1 MRMPQDPPRRH
12 ACAPKKKKSRS
23 DFLFKNREPGS
34 CQLVNFDWIPSK
46 MEPPPLPGPPPPP
59 PCAPSCASAPQLSWR
74 KRKQKVEALMERCGF
89 EAVSEAAA
97 NAYAAV
103 DRFRLFLN
111 DRQSNRQNYARISL
125 YLAPS
130 RSRSGARRR
139 GVTSRSPCRR
149 MRPPPR
155 TASTPPRPAA
165 NADSLTTS
173 ATADSSQATSL
184 ILYRK
189 NAPPLKSVRPGD
201 LVIVAASPL
210 PPLRGELSGKVP
222 APPRRLKSIVL
233 RYGGRLARVVGP
245 LRIPAAQVA
254 DEVKQGD
261 LFKSNHGFS
270 KDVKQSQQKTQD
282 NTQENSEQTPELNPE
297 QNSEQNPITE
307 PGSTEPPPTRTPTR
321 RRGRSVERLML
332 RFYSNRHASRPVRTA
347 KTLPP
352 TAKTLPPTAKTP
364 PPAGVQPAGVRRGS
378 VRQLQMQMSRRSPDE
393 QHVPVVFVTCF
404 ETAATMPKSTEKMTE
419 KPLVY
424 IPLCLLRKPSSAA
437 AVKRSSPPTPL
448 AAPLASLLKETE
460 MLSRKISSA
469 RNGEAKS
476 DWLVVKFKEAINA
489 WARGS
494 KLFAVERA
502 LGACVHLLRCDI
514 EGGAP
519 STSKDDTGVAAKA
532 MRQPVCG
539 QPALSAL
546 QNAVEIL
553 QRWHRAVQKAIQTV
567 ATAAEVVFA
576 GVHHRRKSSGRL
588 YRPVWAGGIL

>member
-1 MRMPQDPPRRH
+1 
-12 ACAPKKKKSRS
+12 
-23 DFLFKNREPGS
+23 
-34 CQLVNFDWIPSK
+34 
-46 MEPPPLPGPPPPP
+46 
-59 PCAPSCASAPQLSWR
+59 
-74 KRKQKVEALMERCGF
+74 
-89 EAVSEAAA
+89 
-97 NAYAAV
+97 
-103 DRFRLFLN
+103 
-111 DRQSNRQNYARISL
+111 
-125 YLAPS
+125 
-130 RSRSGARRR
+130 
-139 GVTSRSPCRR
+139 
-149 MRPPPR
+149 
-155 TASTPPRPAA
+155 
-165 NADSLTTS
+165 
-173 ATADSSQATSL
+173 
-184 ILYRK
+184 
-189 NAPPLKSVRPGD
+189 
-201 LVIVAASPL
+201 
-210 PPLRGELSGKVP
+210 
-222 APPRRLKSIVL
+222 
-233 RYGGRLARVVGP
+233 
-245 LRIPAAQVA
+245 
-254 DEVKQGD
+254 
-261 LFKSNHGFS
+261 
-270 KDVKQSQQKTQD
+270 
-282 NTQENSEQTPELNPE
+282 
-297 QNSEQNPITE
+297 
-307 PGSTEPPPTRTPTR
+307 
-321 RRGRSVERLML
+321 
-332 RFYSNRHASRPVRTA
+332 
-347 KTLPP
+347 
-352 TAKTLPPTAKTP
+352 
-364 PPAGVQPAGVRRGS
+364 
-378 VRQLQMQMSRRSPDE
+378 
-393 QHVPVVFVTCF
+393 
-404 ETAATMPKSTEKMTE
+404 MPKSTEKMTE